1 MPCANRRRAQ
11 FVTSTL
17 CAASCMM
24 FAPVSAAQVK
34 PADPEATPP
43 GTVREEVVASFP
55 DDPRLDT
62 AVTMLSRGAFEPA
75 VIAARAVLVES
86 PGVDRAAAILGIAL
100 SKSKRYEE
108 ARGFLE
114 RARDSSQPFPERKHA
129 AHFLG
134 WCCYHIGD
142 LDAARKAFEQHL
154 TQVPDEPD
162 STFGLGLIALAE
174 DRLDDADK
182 LFDAALANFSREREP
197 KKANEAK
204 VLTRKSDVALR
215 RGEVEKAEALLE
227 RSVQASPVQH
237 ETWSK
242 LARVRDR
249 LGKTAAA
256 DAARANAERI
266 LQALGRKQG
275 EEQPASAQK
284 QPDGKPDTKPET
296 KPETRPETRPETKP
310 ETRPETKPETRPETK
325 P

>member
-1 MPCANRRRAQ
+1 M
-11 FVTSTL
+11 L
-17 CAASCMM
+17 CAARCVT
-24 FAPVSAAQVK
+24 FVPVSSAQVQ
-34 PADPEATPP
+34 PAGAEATPP
-43 GTVREEVVASFP
+43 GAVREEVVASFP

-134 WCCYHIGD
+134 WCCYHLGD
-142 LDAARKAFEQHL
+142 LACARTAFERHL
-154 TQVPDEPD
+154 KQVPDEPD

-182 LFDAALANFSREREP
+182 LFESALTNFNREREP

-204 VLTRKSDVALR
+204 VLTRMSDVALR
-215 RGEVEKAEALLE
+215 RGNVEKAEELLE
-227 RSVQASPVQH
+227 RSVKASPVQH

-275 EEQPASAQK
+275 EEQPDAKPDVKPEK
-284 QPDGKPDTKPET
+284 QPDAKPDVKPEKQPDAKPEKQPDAKPDVKPET
-296 KPETRPETRPETKP
+296 KSPSTPPSTPESKP
-310 ETRPETKPETRPETK
+310 
-325 P
+325 